1 MHKAGLVHRD
11 IKAQNVMREEGG
23 RLVLMDFGAGQYV
36 HATGAAPSGR
46 LTGTPLYLAPELLR
60 GGEATVRSDIYGLGV
75 LLFHLVTG
83 QYPVSATSLDD
94 LRQAHREG
102 RRFRLHDA
110 RPDLADDFARV
121 VERASHPDPTRR
133 YASAGA
139 LQEALARSLGLDSTI
154 TVDRES
160 LAAALAARRRR
171 DADADDGGARAR
183 WPFRWWHVAFVGFA
197 LGALLVALLAWLLP
211 RDAEPALQRA
221 TAVKPVVAIRPLL
234 AARVRPSIR

>member
-1 MHKAGLVHRD
+1 M
-11 IKAQNVMREEGG
+11 
-23 RLVLMDFGAGQYV
+23 
-36 HATGAAPSGR
+36 
-46 LTGTPLYLAPELLR
+46 R
-60 GGEATVRSDIYGLGV
+60 GGEATVRSDIYSLGV

-160 LAAALAARRRR
+160 LAAALAAARRSG
-171 DADADDGGARAR
+171 DAGADWPARMRARGPSAGGRSRARASCSA
-183 WPFRWWHVAFVGFA
+183 PSWWRCSP
-197 LGALLVALLAWLLP
+197 WLLP
-211 RDAEPALQRA
+211 RDSVPALQRA
-221 TAVKPVVAIRPLL
+221 ATASRSS
-234 AARVRPSIR
+234 PSGP